1 MKLLCLILFLI
12 YCIVC
17 YSYENEDVLII
28 PVALLKAS
36 KFKSMKLNYFFN
48 HN

>member
-12 YCIVC
+12 YCIGC
-17 YSYENEDVLII
+17 YSNENEDVLII
-28 PVALLKAS
+28 PMALLKAS
-36 KFKSMKLNYFFN
+36 KLKSLKLNYFFN